1 MREGSRRSRSGKPD
15 VPDARRHAMTM
26 LGDEIAAAAGHYAAG
41 RFGEA
46 VAAYRRALGYAPR
59 NAALVH
65 NLGVAL
71 AATGDS
77 NEAAACLKQAAAMDQ
92 ASAAPWL
99 SLGHLEFRR
108 ERLDAA
114 EAAFG
119 MAARLAPRSVEAHYN
134 LGYTRHELW
143 RFAEALPSLE
153 YARTLDPNSEQVW
166 YQLYNTR
173 LVLGR
178 REEALADF
186 LAFEANAAPTP
197 VFLRAALESARA
209 LGDPAREERCVRT
222 ALSLDY
228 GPNDSRTLAGFL
240 MRLQYFDVD
249 RADLKRLYDTYN
261 RLLRERARGVE
272 PLARP
277 TRAPGRVRIGY
288 LSADFREH
296 VMGRLWYDVVAAHDR
311 DRYAIHLYSLAGAG
325 MADALTERFRQIGN
339 RFVDLPPRDDAA
351 AARVIAA
358 DDCDVLVDL
367 MGHTMFSR
375 AEILAYKPARA
386 IVTHLGYHGAIGLS
400 QVDFKLTDR
409 VCDVADAADYQ
420 VERPLVM
427 ASCVLPFRRG
437 SASAAP
443 PPARASLGLADAA
456 LVIGEFVPVHKL
468 SPRCLGTWRQIIER
482 VPNAVLLFSPSAP
495 AEREGFRRQVAG
507 YGIDPARIA
516 FVPRSGDVA
525 ADRARYALV
534 DLVLD
539 TLPYSGGDTT
549 LAALDAGIPVVTL
562 VGTRHA
568 ERMSASIMRHMN
580 LDHLVTETEAGY
592 VDLAVAL
599 LSDPVRRAA
608 LTAEVKAKFAGAS
621 ASYPAGYTR
630 DLEAALDAAIAASHP
645 FPG

>member
-1 MREGSRRSRSGKPD
+1 MPE
-15 VPDARRHAMTM
+15 AHAMTA

-46 VAAYRRALGYAPR
+46 VAAYRRAFALSPG
-59 NAALVH
+59 NAALAH

-71 AATGDS
+71 AALGHAD
-77 NEAAACLKQAAAMDQ
+77 EAAAYLKQAAMLQ
-92 ASAAPWL
+92 PASAAPRL

-108 ERLDAA
+108 DRLEAA

-119 MAARLAPRSVEAHYN
+119 MAARLAPRSVEANYN

-143 RFAEALPSLE
+143 RFAEALPPLE
-153 YARTLDPNSEQVW
+153 HARTLDPRNEQVW

-186 LAFEANAAPTP
+186 LAFEAEAAATP

-209 LGDPAREERCVRT
+209 LGDPAREERCVRA
-222 ALSLDY
+222 ALALDY
-228 GPNDSRTLAGFL
+228 GPDDTRTLAGFL

-249 RADLKRLYDTYN
+249 RADLKRLYDTYD
-261 RLLRERARGVE
+261 RLLAHRVRGVA

-277 TRAPGRVRIGY
+277 ARAPGRVRIGY
-288 LSADFREH
+288 LSADFRQH
-296 VMGRLWYDVVAAHDR
+296 VMGRLWHDVVAAHDR

-325 MADALTERFRQIGN
+325 MADALTARFRQIAD
-339 RFVDLPPRDDAA
+339 RFVDLPQRDDAA

-375 AEILAYKPARA
+375 AEILAYKPART

-420 VERPLVM
+420 IERPLVM
-427 ASCVLPFRRG
+427 GSCVLPFRRASV
-437 SASAAP
+437 SAAAP
-443 PPARASLGLADAA
+443 PSRAALGLAAKA
-456 LVIGEFVPVHKL
+456 LVCGEFVPVHKL
-468 SPRCLGTWRQIIER
+468 SPRCLGLWRAIAER
-482 VPNAVLLFSPSAP
+482 VPSAVLLFSPSAP
-495 AEREGFRRQVAG
+495 AEHEGFRRQLAG
-507 YGIDPARIA
+507 HGIDPARVA
-516 FVPRSGDVA
+516 FVPRGGDEA
-525 ADRARYALV
+525 SARARYALV

-539 TLPYSGGDTT
+539 TIPYSGGDTT

-562 VGTRHA
+562 IGTRHA

-580 LDHLVTETEAGY
+580 LDHLVAETEAAY

-599 LSDPVRRAA
+599 LTDPVRRAA
-608 LTAEVKAKFAGAS
+608 AAVEVEAKFAAAS
-621 ASYPAGYTR
+621 TSYPARYTR
-630 DLEAALDAAIAASHP
+630 DLEAALDAAIAASPP
-645 FPG
+645 FAG

>member
-1 MREGSRRSRSGKPD
+1 MPE
-15 VPDARRHAMTM
+15 AHAMTA
-26 LGDEIAAAAGHYAAG
+26 LEDEIAAAAGHYAAG

-46 VAAYRRALGYAPR
+46 VAAYRRALALSPG
-59 NAALVH
+59 NAALTH

-71 AATGDS
+71 AALGDADG
-77 NEAAACLKQAAAMDQ
+77 AAAYLKQAAMLQ
-92 ASAAPWL
+92 PASAAPWL

-108 ERLDAA
+108 DRLEAA

-119 MAARLAPRSVEAHYN
+119 IASRLAPRSVEANYN

-143 RFAEALPSLE
+143 RFAEALPPLE
-153 YARTLDPNSEQVW
+153 HARTLDPKNEQVW

-173 LVLGR
+173 LVLGQ

-186 LAFEANAAPTP
+186 LAFEAEAAATP
-197 VFLRAALESARA
+197 VFLRAALESARS
-209 LGDPAREERCVRT
+209 LGDRAREERCVRA
-222 ALSLDY
+222 ALTLDY
-228 GPNDSRTLAGFL
+228 GPDDVQTLAGFL

-249 RADLKRLYDTYN
+249 RADLKRLYDTYD
-261 RLLRERARGVE
+261 RLLRQRLRGRLGSLARPERAR
-272 PLARP
+272 
-277 TRAPGRVRIGY
+277 GRVRIGY
-288 LSADFREH
+288 LSADFRHH
-296 VMGRLWYDVVAAHDR
+296 VMGRLWYHVVAAHDR

-325 MADALTERFRQIGN
+325 MADALTARFRQIAD

-351 AARVIAA
+351 AAGAIAA

-375 AEILAYKPARA
+375 AEILAYKPART

-409 VCDVADAADYQ
+409 VCDVADAANYQ
-420 VERPLVM
+420 IERPLVM
-427 ASCVLPFRRG
+427 ASCVLPFRHV
-437 SASAAP
+437 SVSAAAP
-443 PPARASLGLADAA
+443 SRASLGLAASA
-456 LVIGEFVPVHKL
+456 LVLGEFVPVHKL
-468 SPRCLGTWRQIIER
+468 SPRCLGLWRAIAER
-482 VPNAVLLFSPSAP
+482 VPNAMLLFSPSAP
-495 AEREGFRRQVAG
+495 GEREGFRRQVAG

-516 FVPRSGDVA
+516 FVPRGADEA
-525 ADRARYALV
+525 AERARYALV
-534 DLVLD
+534 DIVLD
-539 TLPYSGGDTT
+539 TIPYSGGDTT

-580 LDHLVTETEAGY
+580 LDHLVGETETAY

-599 LSDPVRRAA
+599 LTDPVHRAA
-608 LTAEVKAKFAGAS
+608 VTAEVKAKFAVAS
-621 ASYPAGYTR
+621 TSYPARYTR

-645 FPG
+645 LPG

>member
-1 MREGSRRSRSGKPD
+1 MRE
-15 VPDARRHAMTM
+15 AHAMSA
-26 LGDEIAAAAGHYAAG
+26 LGDKIAAAAGHYAAG

-46 VAAYRRALGYAPR
+46 VAAYRRAIALAPG
-59 NAALVH
+59 NSALWH

-71 AATGDS
+71 AADGRGD
-77 NEAAACLKQAAAMDQ
+77 EAAACLRRAAAMDPT
-92 ASAAPWL
+92 SAAPWL

-108 ERLDAA
+108 DRLEAA

-119 MAARLAPRSVEAHYN
+119 MAARLAPHSIEANYN

-143 RFAEALPSLE
+143 RFAEAMAPLE
-153 YARTLDPNSEQVW
+153 HARTLDPGNEQVW

-178 REEALADF
+178 REEAVADF
-186 LAFEANAAPTP
+186 LAFEAHAAATP
-197 VFLRAALESARA
+197 VFLRAALESART
-209 LGDPAREERCVRT
+209 LGDRAREERCVRA
-222 ALSLDY
+222 ALSLHY
-228 GPNDSRTLAGFL
+228 GADDARTLAGFL
-240 MRLQYFDVD
+240 MRLQYFDVE
-249 RADLKRLYDTYN
+249 RADLKRLYDTYD
-261 RLLRERARGVE
+261 RLLGQRTRGVG

-277 TRAPGRVRIGY
+277 ERAPGRVRIGY
-288 LSADFREH
+288 LSADFRQH

-311 DRYAIHLYSLAGAG
+311 DRYAIHLYSLNGAG
-325 MADALTERFRQIGN
+325 MADALTARYRQAAD

-351 AARVIAA
+351 AARIIAA

-375 AEILAYKPARA
+375 TEILAYKPART

-400 QVDFKLTDR
+400 QVDFKITDR

-420 VERPLVM
+420 IERPLVM

-437 SASAAP
+437 SVGAAAP
-443 PPARASLGLADAA
+443 PSRASLGIAA
-456 LVIGEFVPVHKL
+456 SAVVLGEFVPVHKL
-468 SPRCLGTWRQIIER
+468 SPRCLVLWRAIAER
-482 VPNAVLLFSPSAP
+482 VPNAVLLFSPSAA
-495 AEREGFRRQVAG
+495 AEREGFRRQVTG

-516 FVPRSGDVA
+516 FVPRGADEA
-525 ADRARYALV
+525 AERARYALV

-539 TLPYSGGDTT
+539 SVPYSGGDTT

-562 VGTRHA
+562 AGTRHA

-580 LDHLVTETEAGY
+580 LDRLVAETETAY
-592 VDLAVAL
+592 VDLAIAL
-599 LSDPVRRAA
+599 LTDAARRAA
-608 LTAEVKAKFAGAS
+608 VAAEVEAKFAA
-621 ASYPAGYTR
+621 AATSYPGRYTR

-645 FPG
+645 LPD